1 MVGDATV
8 KSDKKDLESRVIAAL
23 SSYYMHELFVSTDEE
38 GTVSIRGEVDAL
50 YDKLNIYQIVSRI
63 PGVKKIIDNVY
74 VNTPIVPDDMIK
86 TNIRRTIQ
94 DNSVILEP
102 DKITVNVNDGMIF
115 LRGTV
120 SNYTEKIMATT
131 ISSWQD
137 GVKGVENEIN
147 VLPSQEAKSDENIK
161 SILNEIIQNHFPFID
176 NFSITVING
185 NVTLEG
191 NAQTLWEK
199 NHLKEEFLQVLGV
212 KSVVEN
218 LEVKPR

>member
-1 MVGDATV
+1 M
-8 KSDKKDLESRVIAAL
+8 
-23 SSYYMHELFVSTDEE
+23 
-38 GTVSIRGEVDAL
+38 
-50 YDKLNIYQIVSRI
+50 
-63 PGVKKIIDNVY
+63 Y

>member
-1 MVGDATV
+1 
-8 KSDKKDLESRVIAAL
+8 
-23 SSYYMHELFVSTDEE
+23 
-38 GTVSIRGEVDAL
+38 
-50 YDKLNIYQIVSRI
+50 
-63 PGVKKIIDNVY
+63 
-74 VNTPIVPDDMIK
+74 MIK

-176 NFSITVING
+176 NFSIKVING

>member
-23 SSYYMHELFVSTDEE
+23 SSYYMHELSVSTDEE
-38 GTVSIRGEVDAL
+38 GTVAVRGEVDAL

-86 TNIRRTIQ
+86 ANILRTIQ

-176 NFSITVING
+176 NFSIKVING

>member
-1 MVGDATV
+1 
-8 KSDKKDLESRVIAAL
+8 
-23 SSYYMHELFVSTDEE
+23 
-38 GTVSIRGEVDAL
+38 
-50 YDKLNIYQIVSRI
+50 
-63 PGVKKIIDNVY
+63 VY